1 MELSTVV
8 IVVVIIAVAVLALK
22 LLGKALSFLLSILGI
37 VAVVWVLVFGL
48 RYMDERDLRSKF
60 LESTNLYVLAD
71 GENII
76 TGYAT
81 DGTVPAINKVDEIKG
96 DPAFLDEYYKVVVV
110 NAESLPERTA
120 AIIAAAD
127 ESDKI
132 LLLKSYM
139 NKTILSG
146 DAVDNLISAEQEGT
160 VEVYKNTLA
169 FKHGLREVLTNT

>member
-22 LLGKALSFLLSILGI
+22 LLGKALSFLISILGI

-48 RYMDERDLRSKF
+48 RYVDERDLRSKF
-60 LESTNLYVLAD
+60 LDSTNLYVLAD

-81 DGTVPAINKVDEIKG
+81 EGTMPAISTVEEIKE
-96 DPAFLDEYYKVVVV
+96 DPALLDEYYKVVVV
-110 NAESLPERTA
+110 DIESLPEKTA
-120 AIIAAAD
+120 TIIQAAD

-132 LLLKSYM
+132 QILKNFI
-139 NKTILSG
+139 NKTILTG
-146 DAVDNLISAEQEGT
+146 DAVDNIINEEQNGT
-160 VEVYKNTLA
+160 IAVYKNTIA